1 MTLSKRLAP
10 GFCKS
15 FSGCKPSYNMS
26 REALLSKS
34 IPELSQLFIER
45 SRPVPKGL
53 LEALDVDP
61 RHGAQQLAKR
71 IRGRYRSN
79 RAEGQRLH
87 FLLRFEIE
95 LWSEGFGLVAGVDE
109 AGIAPL
115 ARAVVA
121 GGVFL
126 SPKQTTPA
134 PDSSTKKPP
143 PRHNNYSLR

>member
-1 MTLSKRLAP
+1 
-10 GFCKS
+10 
-15 FSGCKPSYNMS
+15 MS
-26 REALLSKS
+26 LEALLSKS

-95 LWSEGFGLVAGVDE
+95 LWSEGFSLVAGVDE
-109 AGIAPL
+109 AGMGPL
-115 ARAVVA
+115 ARPGLA
-121 GGVFL
+121 GAPIL
-126 SPKQTTPA
+126 PTNHQT
-134 PDSSTKKPP
+134 
-143 PRHNNYSLR
+143 PR